1 MNRRQAKIVKAIIE
15 PKDAQREEGRY
26 TLSVSK
32 IGVIMRTAFSKLDKI
47 LVRTGRYPSKR
58 ELIEDAIRTLLRAK
72 PELKMDVAIELYKK
86 SEVSLSR
93 ASEICGLYIEDFK
106 ELLKEK
112 GIKISV
118 PSIPNKEVD
127 KEVERILGAGLPR
140 PHFDPL

>member
-1 MNRRQAKIVKAIIE
+1 
-15 PKDAQREEGRY
+15 
-26 TLSVSK
+26 
-32 IGVIMRTAFSKLDKI
+32 MRTAFSKLDKI

-72 PELKMDVAIELYKK
+72 PELKRDVAIELYKK
-86 SEVSLSR
+86 NEVSLSR

-127 KEVERILGAGLPR
+127 KEVERILGANLSR
-140 PHFDPL
+140 PHFDPPVNGYVQVDQKLEPAIHIRFLPL